1 MSDRAVGFTGGH
13 RLAVVL
19 AAVSAI
25 VIACSASIVAATR
38 GEGAPVRVA
47 APVTTTTAARPTPT
61 TAPRRVTTTTAP
73 LPMPEDSPADPY
85 ADVPVRRIGTIT
97 IPKIGLVYPIFEG
110 VWLTVIDHGPGH
122 WPGSAEPGQRGNT
135 VFAGHRVT
143 HTHPFENLD
152 QLAPGDKVVFT
163 MPNGVFTYAVTRTLI
178 VKPDDMWV
186 VYPSPTRTMT
196 LFACHPKHSAAER
209 IVVKGKL
216 VHSRV
221 LRPGRHA

>member
-1 MSDRAVGFTGGH
+1 MRVVVSYRLVGGH
-13 RLAVVL
+13 RFAVVL
-19 AAVSAI
+19 AAASAI
-25 VIACSASIVAATR
+25 AIASGASIIAATR
-38 GEGAPVRVA
+38 SEGAPVRVA
-47 APVTTTTAARPTPT
+47 APVTTTTA
-61 TAPRRVTTTTAP
+61 P
-73 LPMPEDSPADPY
+73 LPMPENPPSDPY
-85 ADVPVRRIGTIT
+85 ADVPVRQIGTIT
-97 IPKIGLVYPIFEG
+97 IPKIGLVHPVFQGI
-110 VWLTVIDHGPGH
+110 WLTVIDHGPGH
-122 WPGSAEPGQRGNT
+122 WPGSADPGQRGNT

-163 MPNGVFTYAVTRTLI
+163 MPNGVFTYAVTRTII
-178 VKPDDMWV
+178 VKPDDLWV
-186 VYPSPTRTMT
+186 VYPTSGPTMT